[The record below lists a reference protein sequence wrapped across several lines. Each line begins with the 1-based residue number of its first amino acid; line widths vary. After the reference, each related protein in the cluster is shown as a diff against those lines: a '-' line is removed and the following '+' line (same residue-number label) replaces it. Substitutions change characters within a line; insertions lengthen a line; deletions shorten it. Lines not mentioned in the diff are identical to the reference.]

1 MNILSLSTA
10 VTLRQRL
17 LQSYMLVAFVA
28 LLLAEMILAI
38 LIPILPTTLNTQSYG
53 LDSWLWLL
61 AFLLL
66 LTIFGV
72 AGAGLMGWYISGKLT
87 EPVAALAQAAN
98 KMAVGD
104 YDARVTTSSD
114 IVEFQT
120 LTHSFNT
127 MANEV
132 QEARQSQQEFLAN
145 VNHDLRTPLMSIQ
158 GFSQAFIDGVVP
170 AEQMSRIAKII
181 YSEAT
186 RLSRLMQDL
195 LDLTQIE
202 AGRFSMAVRDINLKD
217 VLEQSSEKFKVQADR
232 VGVDFEYKL
241 PRHPLRVH
249 GDATRLE
256 QVLSNLVD
264 NALTYAQDGG
274 RHVRL
279 ISKLGG
285 IRGNKQATNGHL
297 AHQKETNQKLGR
309 WWVEIQVE
317 DNGPPI
323 PEEQKALIF
332 QRFHRTNQS
341 PRGAGLGL
349 AIAREIVEA
358 HGGDLY
364 VKNGA
369 VEGTKFVVRLPM
381 RMN

>member
-1 MNILSLSTA
+1 MNVLSFSTS

-28 LLLAEMILAI
+28 LLLAGMMAAI
-38 LIPILPTTLNTQSYG
+38 LIPILPTTPDTQSYG

-61 AFLLL
+61 ALLLL

-72 AGAGLMGWYISGKLT
+72 AVAGLMGWYISGKLT
-87 EPVAALAQAAN
+87 EPLEALAQAAN

-104 YDARVTTSSD
+104 YDARVSSSD
-114 IVEFQT
+114 MEEFQT
-120 LTHSFNT
+120 LAASFNT
-127 MANEV
+127 MAKEV
-132 QEARQSQQEFLAN
+132 QEARESQQKFLAN

-186 RLSRLMQDL
+186 RLSRLIQDL

-274 RHVRL
+274 RHVKL

-285 IRGNKQATNGHL
+285 IRGNKQASNGHL

-309 WWVEIQVE
+309 WWVEIKVE

-332 QRFHRTNQS
+332 KRFHRTDQS

-358 HGGDLY
+358 HGGDLD

-369 VEGTKFVVRLPM
+369 VEGTQFVVRLPM
-381 RMN
+381 KMN